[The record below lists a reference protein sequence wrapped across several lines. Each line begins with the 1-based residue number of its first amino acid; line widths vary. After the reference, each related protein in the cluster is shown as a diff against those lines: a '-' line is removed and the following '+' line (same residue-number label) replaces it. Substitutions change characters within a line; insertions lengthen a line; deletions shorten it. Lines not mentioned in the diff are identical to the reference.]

1 MFKALLL
8 NFVLVD
14 FLGSASVML
23 RLQRLWEF
31 EPAHLSESS
40 AHALLRVMH
49 L

>member
-23 RLQRLWEF
+23 KQRIWEF
-31 EPAHLSESS
+31 EPAHLSENS